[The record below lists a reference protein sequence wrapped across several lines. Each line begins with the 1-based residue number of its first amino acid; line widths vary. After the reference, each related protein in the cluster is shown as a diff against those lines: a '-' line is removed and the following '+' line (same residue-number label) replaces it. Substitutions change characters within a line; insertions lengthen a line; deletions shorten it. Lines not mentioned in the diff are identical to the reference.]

1 MKISYN
7 WLKKYLAIDLPVE
20 KVSVLLTG
28 CGLEVEAV
36 DKYEQAK
43 GGLAGVLIGEVMS
56 CTRHP
61 NADKLSLT
69 KVDTGS
75 GAQLSIVCGA
85 TNVAVG
91 QKVAVATIG
100 TTLYSEAGPFQIK
113 LSKIRG
119 EVSEGMICAE
129 DELGL
134 GDSHAGI
141 MVLGEDAPIGMPFK
155 EYIGLAEDFVFEIGL
170 TPNRSDATS
179 HIGVARDLATVLNN
193 LPGSLQRLSL
203 NIPSVEAFKIDNEEL
218 PIDIIVEDK
227 IACPRYSGITLK
239 GIEVKESPAWL
250 KESLKAIGIRP
261 LNNIVDI
268 TNFVLFET
276 GQPLHAF
283 DAAQITGG
291 KVIVKKLAGGTPFIT
306 LDDVERKLSADDL
319 MICNSNGGMC
329 IAGVFGGAGS
339 GIKTTTKDIFLESA
353 YFDPTSIRKTSKYH
367 GLRTDASF
375 RFERGADPNIT
386 IYALKR
392 AALLIKEIAG
402 GKISS
407 RIVDVYTTPIKNKL
421 VEVTYKGIDTLI
433 GNQIDRVIIKN
444 ILQDLGIEITKSRPD
459 GLTLSIPPFKADVY
473 REVDVVEEILRIYG
487 YNNID
492 FTGSLRSS
500 ISYSPKPDRERL
512 TELASNF
519 LSDNGFS
526 EIVTNSLTTSAYY
539 AQSEVFKPELSVR
552 ILNPLS
558 KELDVMRQTLLFSG
572 LESIIYNINRRQPD
586 LRFYEMGT
594 TYKLNPMHIEN
605 EDVTLR
611 YTENKRLAI
620 YITGRLEPENWN
632 TAQRKTDY
640 YALKSE
646 VISLLRKMGIA
657 IDKLTITAEPE
668 PLVFA
673 SGESYA
679 INGRT
684 LILIGEVTPSLLR
697 QFDIRQQVFYANLDW
712 DMLISLTMGGTIFY
726 RDVPK
731 FPEVRR
737 DVALVI
743 GKHVRFAEIEQL
755 AFANGRQ
762 LLKKV
767 DLFDVYEGEKIGK
780 DKKSY
785 AVSFILQD
793 EQKTLTDK
801 EIDKFMNRLIE
812 IFERELNAVIRR

>member
-7 WLKKYLAIDLPVE
+7 WLKKYLTIDLPVE
-20 KVSVLLTG
+20 EVSVLLTG
-28 CGLEVEAV
+28 CGLEVESV
-36 DKYEQAK
+36 EKYEQAK
-43 GGLAGVLIGEVMS
+43 GGLAGVLIGEVIS
-56 CTRHP
+56 CSHHP

-69 KVDTGS
+69 KVDTGT
-75 GAQLSIVCGA
+75 GELLSIVCGA
-85 TNVAVG
+85 TNVAAG

-100 TTLYSEAGPFQIK
+100 TTLYSEEGSFQIK

-141 MVLGEDAPIGMPFK
+141 LVLNADAPIGMPLNKYF
-155 EYIGLAEDFVFEIGL
+155 GLVEDFVFEIGL

-179 HIGVARDLATVLNN
+179 HIGVARDLAAVLNN
-193 LPGSLQRLSL
+193 LPGLVQRLSL
-203 NIPSVEAFKIDNEEL
+203 NIPSIETFKVDNEEL
-218 PIDIIVEDK
+218 PIVVIVEDK
-227 IACPRYSGITLK
+227 VACPRYSGITIK
-239 GIEVKESPAWL
+239 GIEVKESPAWI

-261 LNNIVDI
+261 INNIVDI

-283 DAAQITGG
+283 DAAQITGR
-291 KVIVKKLAGGTPFIT
+291 KVIVKKLAEGTPFIT

-319 MICNSNGGMC
+319 MICNSVAGMC

-339 GIKTTTKDIFLESA
+339 GIKTTTTDIFLESA
-353 YFDPTSIRKTSKYH
+353 YFDPTSTRKTSKYH

-407 RIVDVYTTPIKNKL
+407 QIVDIYPSPIKNKS
-421 VEVTYKGIDTLI
+421 VKVTYKSIDTLI
-433 GNQIDRVIIKN
+433 GKQIDHIAIGN
-444 ILQDLGIEITKSRPD
+444 ILQDLGIEITESRTD
-459 GLTLSIPPFKADVY
+459 GLTLSVPPFKADVY

-500 ISYSPKPDRERL
+500 ISYTPKPDRERL
-512 TELASNF
+512 TELASNY
-519 LSDNGFS
+519 LSDNGFN
-526 EIVTNSLTTSAYY
+526 EILTNSLTTSAYY

-572 LESIIYNINRRQPD
+572 LESIIYNLNRRQSD

-594 TYKLNPMHIEN
+594 TYKLNPGHSESN
-605 EDVTLR
+605 VVTLR
-611 YTENKRLAI
+611 YSENKRLAV

-632 TAQRKTDY
+632 NTQHKTDY
-640 YALKSE
+640 YALKFY
-646 VISLLRKMGIA
+646 VLSLLRKMGIA
-657 IDKLTITAEPE
+657 TDKFIINDPD
-668 PLVFA
+668 PLVF
-673 SGESYA
+673 SYGEAYA
-679 INGRT
+679 NNGKT
-684 LILIGEVTPSLLR
+684 LMSIGEITPSILR
-697 QFDIRQQVFYANLDW
+697 QFDIRQQVYYADLDW
-712 DMLISLTMGGTIFY
+712 EMMVSLTVGGNILY
-726 RDVPK
+726 SDVPK

-737 DVALVI
+737 DLALVI
-743 GKHVRFAEIEQL
+743 EKHVRFTDIEKL
-755 AFANGRQ
+755 AFANGPK

-767 DLFDVYEGEKIGK
+767 NLFDVYEGENIGK

-801 EIDKFMNRLIE
+801 EIDKFMTKLIDV
-812 IFERELNAVIRR
+812 FEHELNAVIRR

>member
-7 WLKKYLAIDLPVE
+7 WLKKYLAIDLPADE
-20 KVSVLLTG
+20 VSVLLTG

-43 GGLAGVLIGEVMS
+43 GGLSGVVIGEVMS
-56 CTRHP
+56 CTHHP

-69 KVDTGS
+69 KVNIGS
-75 GAQLSIVCGA
+75 GELLSIVCGA
-85 TNVAVG
+85 PNVAAG

-100 TTLYSEAGPFQIK
+100 ATLYSGAEPFQIK

-134 GDSHAGI
+134 GDSHTGI
-141 MVLGEDAPIGMPFK
+141 MVLDADALLGMPVK
-155 EYIGLAEDFVFEIGL
+155 EYFGLAEDFVFEIGL
-170 TPNRSDATS
+170 TPNRSDAMS
-179 HIGVARDLATVLNN
+179 HIGVARDLSTVLNN
-193 LPGSLQRLSL
+193 LPGSSHKLSL
-203 NIPSVEAFKIDNEEL
+203 NLPSVEAFKVDNEEL
-218 PIDIIVEDK
+218 PIAVIVEDNA
-227 IACPRYSGITLK
+227 ACPRYSGITLK

-261 LNNIVDI
+261 INNIVDI
-268 TNFVLFET
+268 TNFILFET

-291 KVIVKKLAGGTPFIT
+291 KVIVKKLPKGTPFKT
-306 LDDVERKLSADDL
+306 LDEVERKLSADDL

-339 GIKTTTKDIFLESA
+339 GIKNTTKDIFLEGA
-353 YFDPTSIRKTSKYH
+353 YFDPTSVRKTSKYH
-367 GLRTDASF
+367 GLKTDASF

-392 AALLIKEIAG
+392 AALLIKELAG

-407 RIVDVYTTPIKNKL
+407 QIVDVYPSPIKNKS
-421 VEVTYKGIDTLI
+421 VEVTFKGIDTLI
-433 GNQIDRVIIKN
+433 GKQIDHTVIKS
-444 ILQDLGIEITKSRPD
+444 ILIDLGIEITQNRPD
-459 GLTLSIPPFKADVY
+459 GLTLSVPPFKADVY
-473 REVDVVEEILRIYG
+473 REVDVVEEILRIFG
-487 YNNID
+487 YNNIE

-512 TELASNF
+512 TELVSNY

-526 EIVTNSLTTSAYY
+526 EILTNSLTTSAYY
-539 AQSEVFKPELSVR
+539 AQSEVFKPELCVR

-572 LESIIYNINRRQPD
+572 LESIVYNINRRQPD

-594 TYKLNPMHIEN
+594 TYKLNPAHSESQ
-605 EDVTLR
+605 DVTLR

-620 YITGRLEPENWN
+620 FLTGRLEPESWN

-640 YALKSE
+640 YALKSY
-646 VISLLRKMGIA
+646 VLPLLRKMGIA
-657 IDKLTITAEPE
+657 IDKFNITDVE

-673 SGESYA
+673 SGESYSN
-679 INGRT
+679 NGKT
-684 LILIGEVTPSLLR
+684 MMSIGKVTPSLLR
-697 QFDIRQQVFYANLDW
+697 QFDVRQQVFYADLDW
-712 DMLISLTMGGTIFY
+712 DMMISLSQGGAMLY

-737 DVALVI
+737 DLALVI
-743 GKHVRFAEIEQL
+743 EKHVRFADIEKL

-762 LLKKV
+762 LLRKV
-767 DLFDVYEGEKIGK
+767 NLFDVYEGEKIGK

-793 EQKTLTDK
+793 EHKTLTDK
-801 EIDKFMNRLIE
+801 EIDKFMSRLIE
-812 IFERELNAVIRR
+812 VFEHEFNALIRR

>member
-20 KVSVLLTG
+20 EVSVLLTG
-28 CGLEVEAV
+28 CGLEVEAI

-43 GGLAGVLIGEVMS
+43 GGLAGVVVGEVMS

-69 KVDTGS
+69 KVDVGS
-75 GAQLSIVCGA
+75 GTLLSVVCGA
-85 TNVAVG
+85 PNVAAG

-100 TTLYSEAGPFQIK
+100 ATLYSGTEPFQIK

-134 GDSHAGI
+134 GESHAGI
-141 MVLGEDAPIGMPFK
+141 MVLDADARPGMPVK
-155 EYIGLAEDFVFEIGL
+155 EYFGLAEDLVFEIGL
-170 TPNRSDATS
+170 TPNRSDAMS
-179 HIGVARDLATVLNN
+179 HMGVARDLATVLNN
-193 LPGSLQRLSL
+193 LPGSKHKLSL
-203 NIPSVEAFKIDNEEL
+203 NMPTVEAFKIDNEEL
-218 PIDIIVEDK
+218 SIAVIVEDS
-227 IACPRYSGITLK
+227 IACPRYSGVTLK

-250 KESLKAIGIRP
+250 QESLKAIGIRP
-261 LNNIVDI
+261 INNIVDI
-268 TNFVLFET
+268 TNFILFET

-291 KVIVKKLAGGTPFIT
+291 KVIVKKLKAGTPFIT
-306 LDDVERKLSADDL
+306 LDDMERKLSGDDL
-319 MICNSNGGMC
+319 MICNSNSGMC

-339 GIKTTTKDIFLESA
+339 GIKITTKDIFLESA
-353 YFDPTSIRKTSKYH
+353 YFDPTSVRKTSKYH
-367 GLRTDASF
+367 GLKTDASF
-375 RFERGADPNIT
+375 RFERGTDPNIT

-402 GKISS
+402 GTISS
-407 RIVDVYTTPIKNKL
+407 PIVDVYPSPVPNKT
-421 VEVTYKGIDTLI
+421 VEVTFKGIDTLI
-433 GNQIDRVIIKN
+433 GKQIDRTVIKS
-444 ILQDLGIEITKSRPD
+444 ILIDLGIEITQSRPD
-459 GLTLSIPPFKADVY
+459 GLTLSVPPFKADVY

-487 YNNID
+487 YNNIE

-512 TELASNF
+512 TELASDYM
-519 LSDNGFS
+519 SDNGFS
-526 EIVTNSLTTSAYY
+526 EILTNSLTTSAYY
-539 AQSEVFKPELSVR
+539 AQSEIFKPELCVK

-572 LESIIYNINRRQPD
+572 LESIGYNINHRLPD
-586 LRFYEMGT
+586 LRFYEMGN
-594 TYKLNPMHIEN
+594 TYKLNHEHL
-605 EDVTLR
+605 ESLDVTKR
-611 YTENKRLAI
+611 FIENKRLAVFV
-620 YITGRLEPENWN
+620 TGRLEPESWN
-632 TAQRKTDY
+632 TSQRKTDY
-640 YALKSE
+640 YALKSY
-646 VISLLRKMGIA
+646 VLSLMRKLGIST
-657 IDKLTITAEPE
+657 DTIITTVAD
-668 PLVFA
+668 PLIFA
-673 SGESYA
+673 SGESYTY
-679 INGRT
+679 NGKT
-684 LILIGEVTPSLLR
+684 LMSIGELSSTILKD
-697 QFDIRQQVFYANLDW
+697 FDIRQQVFYADMDW
-712 DMLISLTMGGTIFY
+712 DMMVSLTVGGTILY
-726 RDVPK
+726 KDVPK

-737 DVALVI
+737 DLALVI
-743 GKHVRFAEIEQL
+743 EKNVRFADIEKL

-762 LLKKV
+762 LLRKV
-767 DLFDVYEGEKIGK
+767 NLFDVYEGEKIGK

-812 IFERELNAVIRR
+812 AFEHELNAVIRR

>member
-7 WLKKYLAIDLPVE
+7 WLKKYLVIDLPVE
-20 KVSVLLTG
+20 EVSALLTG
-28 CGLEVEAV
+28 CGLEVEAIE
-36 DKYEQAK
+36 KYEQAK
-43 GGLAGVLIGEVMS
+43 GGLAGVVIGEVIS

-61 NADKLSLT
+61 NADKLRLT
-69 KVDTGS
+69 RVDTGS
-75 GAQLSIVCGA
+75 GELLSIVCGA
-85 TNVAVG
+85 PNVSAG
-91 QKVAVATIG
+91 QKVAVATVG
-100 TTLYSEAGPFQIK
+100 TTLYSGAEPFQIK

-141 MVLGEDAPIGMPFK
+141 MVLEADAPVGMPVK
-155 EYIGLAEDFVFEIGL
+155 EYLGVAEDFVFEIAL

-193 LPGSLQRLSL
+193 LPGSSHRLSL
-203 NIPSVEAFKIDNEEL
+203 NIPSVETFKVDNEEL
-218 PIDIIVEDK
+218 PISVIVEDN

-239 GIEVKESPAWL
+239 GIEVKESPSWL

-261 LNNIVDI
+261 INNIVDI
-268 TNFVLFET
+268 TNFVLLET

-283 DAAQITGG
+283 DAAQIAGG
-291 KVIVKKLAGGTPFIT
+291 KVIVKKLAEGTLFKT
-306 LDDVERKLSADDL
+306 LDDVERKLSSDDL
-319 MICNSNGGMC
+319 MICNSIAGMC

-353 YFDPTSIRKTSKYH
+353 FFDPTSVRKTSKYH
-367 GLRTDASF
+367 GLKTDASF

-407 RIVDVYTTPIKNKL
+407 KIVDVYPLAIRNTS
-421 VEVTYKGIDTLI
+421 VEVTFKGIDTLI
-433 GNQIDRVIIKN
+433 GKQIDHAVMIS
-444 ILQDLGIEITKSRPD
+444 ILTGLGIEITERSQD
-459 GLTLSIPPFKADVY
+459 GLSLSVPPFKADVY

-487 YNNID
+487 YNNIE

-500 ISYSPKPDRERL
+500 ISYSPETDRERL
-512 TELASNF
+512 TELASNY

-526 EIVTNSLTTSAYY
+526 EILTNSLTTSAYY
-539 AQSEVFKPELSVR
+539 AQSEVFKPEQCVR

-572 LESIIYNINRRQPD
+572 LESIVYNINRRQPD

-594 TYKLNPMHIEN
+594 TYMLNPAHNEN
-605 EDVTLR
+605 KDVTLR
-611 YTENKRLAI
+611 YNENKRLAI
-620 YITGRLEPENWN
+620 YITGRLEPESWN
-632 TAQRKTDY
+632 TSQRKTDY
-640 YALKSE
+640 YALKSY
-646 VISLLRKMGIA
+646 VLSLLRKLGVA
-657 IDKLTITAEPE
+657 IDNFTATDPE

-679 INGRT
+679 INEKT
-684 LILIGEVTPSLLR
+684 LMSLGEVTPSLLR
-697 QFDIRQQVFYANLDW
+697 QFDVRQQVFYADLDW
-712 DMLISLTMGGTIFY
+712 DMIVSLSGGGTILY

-731 FPEVRR
+731 FPGVRR
-737 DVALVI
+737 DLALVI
-743 GKHVRFAEIEQL
+743 EKHVRFSDIEKL

-762 LLKKV
+762 LLRKV
-767 DLFDVYEGEKIGK
+767 NLFDVYEGENIGK

-812 IFERELNAVIRR
+812 AFERELNAVIRR